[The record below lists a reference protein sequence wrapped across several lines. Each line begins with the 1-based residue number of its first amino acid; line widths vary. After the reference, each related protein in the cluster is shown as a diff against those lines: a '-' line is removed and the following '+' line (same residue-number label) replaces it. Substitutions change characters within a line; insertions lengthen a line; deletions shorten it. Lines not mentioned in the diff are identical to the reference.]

1 MNNRTDDLAI
11 ACKLSLEEEE
21 KRKKKEEDEKRKAA
35 QDRYLEERHAE
46 EREKWPTDP
55 QVAVAPPEK
64 YSVMETA
71 FTLLTISL
79 GNSPQ
84 RNGENRLDKVG

>member
-1 MNNRTDDLAI
+1 MNNRADDLAI
-11 ACKLSLEEEE
+11 AYKLSLEEEE

-64 YSVMETA
+64 YSVTEETA
-71 FTLLTISL
+71 FTLTHISL

-84 RNGENRLDKVG
+84 RNGENR